1 MSAGVANNRLEE
13 VLRAVLAE
21 LEGLKNDLV
30 SPEELSKVKE
40 HLVGMMYLGLES
52 SDDLAEYYGMQEVLH
67 REMRTPK
74 EREKL
79 IRAVTSEDVRKM
91 ARKIF
96 VEKNLNLALIGP
108 FKDDSA
114 IKPVLKF

>member
-1 MSAGVANNRLEE
+1 MEE

-21 LEGLKNDLV
+21 FELLKSDLV
-30 SPEELSKVKE
+30 SDEELTKVKE

-52 SDDLAEYYGMQEVLH
+52 SDDLAEYYGMQEIL
-67 REMRTPK
+67 RRDIRTPK
-74 EREKL
+74 EKERL
-79 IRAVTSEDVRKM
+79 IRAVTAEDIRTM

-108 FKDDSA
+108 AKNGEEFK
-114 IKPVLKF
+114 KVLKLN